1 MRLKTLCCLSL
12 VFVLVATSCADS
24 KAAVI
29 KFSQELVPIEFS
41 HHQLNNWWNVYV
53 ARERVPYYEV
63 PLHISR
69 IRQYQQQLEALN
81 SKLMEIQARGE
92 LAPLKQLFLEVYARR
107 LFYSTVSIEY
117 YLLGYEQGLEETD
130 RLIDEANQ
138 LHGEALRQWNKLLEK
153 YGMSLEQV
161 VEGELSK
168 RKA

>member
-1 MRLKTLCCLSL
+1 LKTFSCLWL
-12 VFVLVATSCADS
+12 VFALVVTSCADS
-24 KAAVI
+24 KTAVI
-29 KFSQELVPIEFS
+29 KFSEELVPIEFS

-63 PLHISR
+63 PLHIKR
-69 IRQYQQQLEALN
+69 IKHYQEQFEALN
-81 SKLMEIQARGE
+81 AKLIQIKAPRE
-92 LAPLKQLFLEVYARR
+92 LAQLKELFLEVYARR
-107 LFYSTVSIEY
+107 LSYSALSIEY

-138 LHGEALRQWNKLLEK
+138 LHGEALKQWNMILEK
-153 YGMSLEQV
+153 YGTSLEEI